1 VGWSSARRGSACR
14 GVGYGHTE
22 METLRLAIA
31 NGWGCGISAYAVVL
45 ITGLVGRSG
54 VADTPEAL
62 QRTDVLVAAAVLLAI
77 EFVADKIPYVDSAW
91 DSVHTVV
98 RPAIGGVIGAL
109 LAGDASTLGQA
120 VAAAGTGGMALASH
134 LAKGGIRLAVNASP
148 EPVTNV
154 VASLTED
161 GAVAGVTLLA
171 WEHPWIAAAIALV
184 LLVAGASLAVFLVR
198 RLRRGLARLAAWGS
212 RPSDDRPP

>member
-1 VGWSSARRGSACR
+1 VPRHGTARRIG
-14 GVGYGHTE
+14 GHGRSV
-22 METLRLAIA
+22 METLPLAIA

-54 VADTPEAL
+54 VADTPEVL
-62 QRTDVLVAAAVLLAI
+62 QRTDVLVAAGVLLAI
-77 EFVADKIPYVDSAW
+77 EFVADKVPYVDSAW
-91 DSVHTVV
+91 DSVHTFV

-109 LAGDASTLGQA
+109 LAGDASSLGQA
-120 VAAAGTGGMALASH
+120 VAAVGTGGIALSSH

-154 VASLTED
+154 LASLTED

-171 WEHPWIAAAIALV
+171 WEHPWLAAIIALV
-184 LLVAGASLAVFLVR
+184 LLVTGASLAVFLVS
-198 RLRRGLARLAAWGS
+198 RLRRGLTALQGGRVR
-212 RPSDDRPP
+212 RPGDRPP

>member
-1 VGWSSARRGSACR
+1 MVRAAGTVPCA
-14 GVGYGHTE
+14 
-22 METLRLAIA
+22 METLPLAIA

-45 ITGLVGRSG
+45 IAGLVGRSG

-77 EFVADKIPYVDSAW
+77 EFVADKIPLVDSAW

-98 RPAIGGVIGAL
+98 RPAIGGVVGAL

-120 VAAAGTGGMALASH
+120 VAAVGTGGMALASH

-148 EPVTNV
+148 EPVTNL

-171 WEHPWIAAAIALV
+171 WEHPWIGAAIALV

-198 RLRRGLARLAAWGS
+198 RLRRGLARLAGGGS
-212 RPSDDRPP
+212 RPSGGAPP

>member
-1 VGWSSARRGSACR
+1 
-14 GVGYGHTE
+14 
-22 METLRLAIA
+22 M
-31 NGWGCGISAYAVVL
+31 
-45 ITGLVGRSG
+45 
-54 VADTPEAL
+54 L
-62 QRTDVLVAAAVLLAI
+62 QRTDVLVAAGVLLVI
-77 EFVADKIPYVDSAW
+77 EFVTDKIPYVDSAW
-91 DSVHTVV
+91 DSVHTFV

-120 VAAAGTGGMALASH
+120 VAAVGTGGIALSSH

-171 WEHPWIAAAIALV
+171 WEHPWLAASIALV
-184 LLVAGASLAVFLVR
+184 LLVAGASLAVFLVS
-198 RLRRGLARLAAWGS
+198 RLRRELTKLQGG
-212 RPSDDRPP
+212 PVRPPDARSP

>member
-1 VGWSSARRGSACR
+1 
-14 GVGYGHTE
+14 
-22 METLRLAIA
+22 METLPLAIA

-62 QRTDVLVAAAVLLAI
+62 QRTDVLVAAGVLVVI
-77 EFVADKIPYVDSAW
+77 EFVADKIPYVDSVW

-120 VAAAGTGGMALASH
+120 VAATGTGGLALSSH
-134 LAKGGIRLAVNASP
+134 LAKGGIRLALNASP

-171 WEHPWIAAAIALV
+171 WQHPWIAATIALV
-184 LLVAGASLAVFLVR
+184 LLVAGASLAVFLVS
-198 RLRRGLARLAAWGS
+198 RLRRGLTRLQGGRVR
-212 RPSDDRPP
+212 RPGDRPP

>member
-1 VGWSSARRGSACR
+1 
-14 GVGYGHTE
+14 
-22 METLRLAIA
+22 
-31 NGWGCGISAYAVVL
+31 
-45 ITGLVGRSG
+45 
-54 VADTPEAL
+54 
-62 QRTDVLVAAAVLLAI
+62 
-77 EFVADKIPYVDSAW
+77 
-91 DSVHTVV
+91 VHTVV

-161 GAVAGVTLLA
+161 GG
-171 WEHPWIAAAIALV
+171 
-184 LLVAGASLAVFLVR
+184 R
-198 RLRRGLARLAAWGS
+198 RR
-212 RPSDDRPP
+212 

>member
-1 VGWSSARRGSACR
+1 
-14 GVGYGHTE
+14 
-22 METLRLAIA
+22 METLPLAIA
-31 NGWGCGISAYAVVL
+31 NGWGCGISAYAVIL

-54 VADTPEAL
+54 VADTPEVL
-62 QRTDVLVAAAVLLAI
+62 QRTDVLVAAGVLLVI

-91 DSVHTVV
+91 DSVHTFV

-109 LAGDASTLGQA
+109 LAGDASSLGQA
-120 VAAAGTGGMALASH
+120 VAAVGTGGIALSSH

-154 VASLTED
+154 LASLTED

-171 WEHPWIAAAIALV
+171 WEHPWLAAIIALV
-184 LLVAGASLAVFLVR
+184 LLVTGASLAVFLVS
-198 RLRRGLARLAAWGS
+198 RLRRGLTALQGGRVR
-212 RPSDDRPP
+212 RPGDRPP

>member
-1 VGWSSARRGSACR
+1 VPRHGTARRIG
-14 GVGYGHTE
+14 GHGRSV
-22 METLRLAIA
+22 METLPLAIA

-54 VADTPEAL
+54 VADTPEVL
-62 QRTDVLVAAAVLLAI
+62 QRTDVLVAAGVLLAI

-91 DSVHTVV
+91 DSVHTFV

-109 LAGDASTLGQA
+109 LAGDASSLGQA
-120 VAAAGTGGMALASH
+120 VAAVGTGGIALSSH

-154 VASLTED
+154 LASLTED

-171 WEHPWIAAAIALV
+171 WEHPWLAAIIALV
-184 LLVAGASLAVFLVR
+184 LLVTGASLAVFLVS
-198 RLRRGLARLAAWGS
+198 RLRRGLTALQGGRVR
-212 RPSDDRPP
+212 RPGDRPP